1 MDQSVDPVLKG
12 GGVGGGVQGT
22 GVSVLED
29 NEENRIQSSQLFT
42 VVLRPK
48 KNFVFP
54 LDFKTMLTK
63 H

>member
-1 MDQSVDPVLKG
+1 MKLSAKLKKICT
-12 GGVGGGVQGT
+12 VE
-22 GVSVLED
+22 SEPPLK
-29 NEENRIQSSQLFT
+29 NHRFK

>member
-1 MDQSVDPVLKG
+1 MCFIDD
-12 GGVGGGVQGT
+12 
-22 GVSVLED
+22 
-29 NEENRIQSSQLFT
+29 EEEEEEEEFVVHTLPFK

-48 KNFVFP
+48 KKIVFP